1 MSNALRIVHTP
12 HGTDHPYQAGPEERT
27 PRDPVGGDM
36 VSVGFLTTPGGVARG
51 VRLFWVR
58 NGCPQTPVHGRPLA
72 VGRDHDRWLVELGV
86 LEADDVVEYWMLAEG
101 HGSSVESQH
110 FHFVTRRRCALAGIS
125 AVAEGTDRLLLATR
139 GPDGRPGPALALHA
153 LPQGLQLALGGLA
166 PAGEAPTAPITLASD
181 TARIAVDPTSGRLT
195 YTVGDE
201 AMTLRL
207 RWVEKADGAL
217 AAVELSG
224 DLADDEALVG
234 LGERFDALNQRGRAP
249 DVAVYEQY
257 KNHGNRTYLPVPFVI
272 SSRGYATLVEGT
284 GHVAYDLGRTVED
297 RWRCVAQAGGGRPV
311 VIDLFAGDPATCL
324 GALTAH
330 TGRPAAPPPD
340 WAFGLWMSSNEWNT
354 QARVEREV
362 ALHHDHG
369 IPASVLVIEAWSD
382 ETTFYIW
389 NGAHYQPRGGDE
401 APRLSDFTFP
411 ADGPW
416 PDPKGMTEAL
426 HAAGIR
432 LILWQIPA
440 LKQIE
445 GLHPQHD
452 ADCAHA
458 QEHGYVLRGE
468 GGAPYRNPAFWFNGA
483 MIPDFTSPEAAAWWM
498 QKRAYLLD
506 ELGVDGFKTDGGE
519 HLQGR
524 TITASDGRQGDEL
537 VNAYPNLYIGA
548 YHRFASER
556 RRGDA
561 LTFSRAGH
569 TGVGAFPVHWAG
581 DENSTWE
588 AFRRSIVAGLSAG
601 LSGVPFWGW
610 DIAGFSEAL
619 PSAEL
624 YLRATAMAAFCPIMQ
639 YHSEYTA
646 PGEPSKDRT
655 PWRIQEHSGDPQVI
669 PLARQFTRLRIALMP
684 YLVREAAYSAAS
696 GEPMLRA
703 LLLDHPNDP
712 VCWQITDQYRLG
724 RDLLVAPVVEEG
736 ATARR
741 LYMPHG
747 WWHDLQSGNVQ
758 EGDRWIEVDVSLDQ
772 IPVFVRAGSIL
783 PLGLGPGQ
791 RLGDDVGNGTTPSH
805 LTLRVY
811 PAGTN
816 SAEVILCGE
825 AYRLEVVANEQ
836 GSVHIAVPGLPIPA
850 TILLPD
856 GRTATVAAG
865 QHHEIHFTSIS
876 PRLACDGQGS
886 RGGR

>member
-1 MSNALRIVHTP
+1 MSEVPRIVHTP
-12 HGTDHPYQAGPEERT
+12 HGTDHPYQAGPDERI
-27 PRDPVGGDM
+27 PRDPISGDM
-36 VSVGFLTTPGGVARG
+36 VSVGFLTTPGGAAQG
-51 VRLFWVR
+51 VRLFWTR
-58 NGCPQTPVHGRPLA
+58 NGRPQTPVHGRPLA

-86 LEADDVVEYWMLAEG
+86 LEAGDAVEYWMVAEG
-101 HGSSVESQH
+101 EAGPVESERYR
-110 FHFVTRRRCALAGIS
+110 FAARRRRSLAGI
-125 AVAEGTDRLLLATR
+125 AGVVETPEGQLIATR
-139 GPDGRPGPALALHA
+139 AADGRSGLALRLRA
-153 LPQGLQLALGGLA
+153 VPEGMQLTFGGA
-166 PAGEAPTAPITLASD
+166 APVEGQPAGGVSCAFGASEATASLSLDAG
-181 TARIAVDPTSGRLT
+181 GRLT
-195 YTVGDE
+195 LSLGESSVP
-201 AMTLRL
+201 LRL
-207 RWVEKADGAL
+207 RWVEEADGTL

-224 DLADDEALVG
+224 ELADDECLVG

-284 GHVAYDLGRTVED
+284 GHVAYDLGQSVED
-297 RWRCVAQAGGGRPV
+297 RWRCVAQAGGGKPV
-311 VIDLFAGDPATCL
+311 TIDLFVGDPAACV
-324 GALTAH
+324 GALTAR
-330 TGRPAAPPPD
+330 TGRPAAPPPA

-362 ALHHDHG
+362 ALHHEHG
-369 IPASVLVIEAWSD
+369 IPATVLVIEAWSD

-389 NGAHYQPRGGDE
+389 NGARYQPRAGGE
-401 APRLSDFTFP
+401 APRLGDFTFP

-416 PDPKGMTEAL
+416 PDPKGMTDAL

-432 LILWQIPA
+432 LLLWQIPA
-440 LKQIE
+440 LKQIAE
-445 GLHPQHD
+445 PHPQHD

-458 QEHGYVLRGE
+458 EEQRYVLRGA

-483 MIPDFTSPEAAAWWM
+483 MIPDFTSPAATAWWM
-498 QKRAYLLD
+498 GKRAYLLD

-524 TITASDGRQGDEL
+524 AISAGDGRRGDEL

-548 YHRFASER
+548 YHRFAIEHR
-556 RRGDA
+556 GGDA

-569 TGVGAFPVHWAG
+569 TGVGAFPAHWAG

-655 PWRIQEHSGDPQVI
+655 PWRIGEHSGDARVI
-669 PLARQFTRLRIALMP
+669 PLARHFARLRMALLP
-684 YLVREAAYSAAS
+684 YLVREAAHSAAS

-703 LLLDHPNDP
+703 LLLDHPDDP
-712 VCWQITDQYRLG
+712 TCWGVADQFRLG

-736 ATARR
+736 ATSRR
-741 LYMPHG
+741 LYLPQG
-747 WWHDLQSGNVQ
+747 QWHDLWSGNASQ
-758 EGDRWIEVDVSLDQ
+758 GGGWREVDAPLDQ
-772 IPVFVRAGSIL
+772 IPVFVRAGAIL
-783 PLGLGPGQ
+783 PLQLGPGQ
-791 RLGDDVGNGTTPSH
+791 RLGDDVGNGTRPAH

-811 PAGTN
+811 PAGAS
-816 SAEVILCGE
+816 SAAVVLDGQ
-825 AYRLEVVANEQ
+825 AYQIDVVAEGQ
-836 GSVHIAVPGLPIPA
+836 GSVRVTLPALPVPA
-850 TILLPD
+850 TVELP
-856 GRTATVAAG
+856 
-865 QHHEIHFTSIS
+865 
-876 PRLACDGQGS
+876 
-886 RGGR
+886 GGRRASVDTDKQEELRFS